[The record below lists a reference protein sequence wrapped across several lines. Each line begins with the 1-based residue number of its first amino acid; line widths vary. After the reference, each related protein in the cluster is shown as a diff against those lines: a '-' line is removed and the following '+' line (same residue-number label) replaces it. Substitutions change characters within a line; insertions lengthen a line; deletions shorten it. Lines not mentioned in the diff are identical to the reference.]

1 MKPRINVYLEDHV
14 AAQLTLICK
23 RPGSNKSR
31 IVNDALDRFFNPE
44 KDTETS
50 SALIRRLDRMSRSMD
65 RLDRN
70 LSIELETVALF
81 IRYFLTI
88 TPPLPEVDQASAHAL
103 GRERFEAFVA
113 QVGRRLAQDKNL
125 LSEVLETIADT
136 RPDLFAVD
144 PDQVAKPLHAK
155 TVTPDDS
162 DADLPPLRP
171 VVIDEADASDLEDL
185 DPDEADFEDAHL
197 DGDHLEDDN
206 PDGDHPDGSHLDG
219 AHLDGFEEEF
229 YHVR

>member
-14 AAQLTLICK
+14 AAQLTLVCK
-23 RPGSNKSR
+23 RPGANKSR

-50 SALIRRLDRMSRSMD
+50 AALIRRLDRMSRSME
-65 RLDRN
+65 RMDRN
-70 LSIELETVALF
+70 QSIELETVALF

-88 TPPLPEVDQASAHAL
+88 TPPLPESDQASAHAL
-103 GRERFEAFVA
+103 GRERFEGFVA

-144 PDQVAKPLHAK
+144 PDQAAHQSM
-155 TVTPDDS
+155 PDDPAQEVAE
-162 DADLPPLRP
+162 DDLPPLHS
-171 VVIDEADASDLEDL
+171 VIVEDADLEAINLGDADFDDGEFVEDDL
-185 DPDEADFEDAHL
+185 DA
-197 DGDHLEDDN
+197 
-206 PDGDHPDGSHLDG
+206 
-219 AHLDGFEEEF
+219 FEEEPD
-229 YHVR
+229 HVR

>member
-44 KDTETS
+44 QDTETS

-70 LSIELETVALF
+70 LAIELETVALF

-88 TPPLPEVDQASAHAL
+88 TPPLPEADQASAHAL

-125 LSEVLETIADT
+125 LSEVLETITDA

-144 PDQVAKPLHAK
+144 PDQVARPPHTK
-155 TVTPDDS
+155 TLTPDNA

-171 VVIDEADASDLEDL
+171 VVIDEADAPDLEDL
-185 DPDEADFEDAHL
+185 DLKEADFED
-197 DGDHLEDDN
+197 D
-206 PDGDHPDGSHLDG
+206 HLDG
-219 AHLDGFEEEF
+219 AHQDGFEEEF
-229 YHVR
+229 DHVR

>member
-14 AAQLTLICK
+14 DAQLALLSK
-23 RPGSNKSR
+23 RPGVNKSR
-31 IVNDALDRFFNPE
+31 IVNDALDKFFNPE
-44 KDTETS
+44 QDTES
-50 SALIRRLDRMSRSMD
+50 NAALIRRLDRMSSSME

-70 LSIELETVALF
+70 QSVELETLALF

-88 TPPLPEVDQASAHAL
+88 TPPLTQADQSAAHAL

-144 PDQVAKPLHAK
+144 PDQSVEPTSHPM
-155 TVTPDDS
+155 PDSEQKEDG
-162 DADLPPLRP
+162 DDVPNLRP
-171 VVIDEADASDLEDL
+171 VVI
-185 DPDEADFEDAHL
+185 
-197 DGDHLEDDN
+197 EDD
-206 PDGDHPDGSHLDG
+206 PLD
-219 AHLDGFEEEF
+219 EEDF
-229 YHVR
+229 DA